1 MTTPDN
7 QAAGFGTQVFWG
19 LFAAGAVAIAALVAI
34 LAGFL
39 LGHYTHVRTK
49 TVAERTITR
58 QVATKAGTGA
68 SSASVGLTAGATVNL
83 PAVGKMVSIGAGL
96 TGAPG
101 LSGTLWAQGPK
112 NTGDVTQG
120 PNGSVFVSTA
130 DETGKP
136 DDGVYLV
143 APGATKPVQVIKGL
157 DSTLGVVWH
166 NNQLYVSTLG
176 QVDVY
181 TDFNGHSF
189 GAERPL
195 LTDLPTGM
203 LGFNDQLILGPDGK
217 FYMGIASPT
226 DHSPPTKPL
235 EATIVSFDP
244 DGSDLQIY
252 SYGVRGNS
260 SLAFLPGTSDL
271 FMATNQRN
279 NVGKSPTAPPDEFGL
294 VTRGSDW
301 GYPYC
306 WQQGGN
312 ACRGVSQP
320 LVNDDQHAASDG
332 ITFVKGQW
340 GSSYGTSAFVAE
352 WTLGKVI
359 RDQLTIND
367 GVVTAH
373 PQVILTNLANAGP
386 MMTLPS
392 GSVLVSSYATGKLYA
407 IRPGS
412 SSTAAAPSSPTA
424 STSTA
429 AASST
434 AVPAGAI
441 PIAAAPTGSLMYN
454 TKTLTAKAGKDTFA
468 FTNKSSVGHNFTIL
482 KDGKVIGATPTF
494 AGGVRLLTVTLAAG
508 TYTFEC
514 TVPGHAQAGMK
525 GTLTVTAGGAAAS
538 STGTSSTSAAV
549 PPGAIPIAAA
559 PTGSLMYNTKTLTAK
574 AGKDTFAFTNKSPV
588 GHNFTI
594 LKGAKVIGATPT
606 FAGGVRLLTVT
617 LAAGTYTFECTVP
630 GHAEAGMK
638 GTLTVS

>member
-1 MTTPDN
+1 MTTHDRDAASYSASLFWGTI
-7 QAAGFGTQVFWG
+7 AAGGLLIGTVV
-19 LFAAGAVAIAALVAI
+19 AV

-49 TVAERTITR
+49 TVAERTITHV
-58 QVATKAGTGA
+58 VATRSGAAAGGSA
-68 SSASVGLTAGATVNL
+68 GSSALTAGSTVNL
-83 PAVGKMVSIGAGL
+83 PAAGKMVSIGAGL

-143 APGATKPVQVIKGL
+143 APGATKPVEVIKGL

-166 NNQLYVSTLG
+166 NNQLYVSTFG

-235 EATIVSFDP
+235 MATIVSFKP

-252 SYGVRGNS
+252 AYGVRGNS
-260 SLAFLPGTSDL
+260 SLAFLPATSNL

-279 NVGKSPTAPPDEFGL
+279 NVGKSPTAPPDQFGL

-301 GYPYC
+301 GYPWC
-306 WQQGGN
+306 WEQGGN
-312 ACRGVSQP
+312 ACRGVSHP
-320 LVNDDQHAASDG
+320 LVNVDQHAASDG
-332 ITFVKGQW
+332 IAFIEGQW
-340 GSSYGTSAFVAE
+340 GSAYGTSAFDSE

-359 RDQLTIND
+359 RIGLTTKD
-367 GVVTAH
+367 GVVTAA
-373 PQVILTNLANAGP
+373 PRVILTGIANAGP
-386 MMTLPS
+386 LMTLPN
-392 GSVLVSSYATGKLYA
+392 GSLLVSSYKTGKLYA
-407 IRPGS
+407 VRPS
-412 SSTAAAPSSPTA
+412 SSAAGGTSATSPPATSASTTASAPS
-424 STSTA
+424 
-429 AASST
+429 

-441 PIAAAPTGSLMYN
+441 PIAANPAGSLMYN
-454 TKTLTAKAGKDTFA
+454 TMTLTAKAGKDTFA
-468 FTNKSSVGHNFTIL
+468 FTNKSPVPHNFTIL
-482 KDGKVIGATPTF
+482 EGGKVIGATPTF
-494 AGGVRLLTVTLAAG
+494 AGGLRLLTVTLAAG

-514 TVPGHAQAGMK
+514 TVPGH
-525 GTLTVTAGGAAAS
+525 TA
-538 STGTSSTSAAV
+538 
-549 PPGAIPIAAA
+549 
-559 PTGSLMYNTKTLTAK
+559 
-574 AGKDTFAFTNKSPV
+574 
-588 GHNFTI
+588 
-594 LKGAKVIGATPT
+594 
-606 FAGGVRLLTVT
+606 
-617 LAAGTYTFECTVP
+617 
-630 GHAEAGMK
+630 AGMK